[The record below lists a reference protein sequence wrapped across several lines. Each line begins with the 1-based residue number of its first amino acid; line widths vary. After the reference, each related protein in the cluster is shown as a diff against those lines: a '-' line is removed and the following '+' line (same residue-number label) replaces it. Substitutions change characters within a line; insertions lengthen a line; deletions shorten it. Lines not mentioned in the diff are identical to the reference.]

1 MDYEIWVGGLAP
13 DVDNK
18 NFCEF
23 LQQLDVKP
31 TKVCLTVKMFEK
43 NHKCARRWQLCVGRS
58 VLFVF
63 SLADPVNAATAL
75 RHGRTV
81 RFEGRVR

>member
-13 DVDNK
+13 DVHNK

-43 NHKCARRWQLCVGRS
+43 ITNVLAGGNCASGAACFLFFDLRRSSQCGDSSSPRR
-58 VLFVF
+58 
-63 SLADPVNAATAL
+63 NCAL
-75 RHGRTV
+75 
-81 RFEGRVR
+81 